1 MQEVKVNI
9 NDEQIEFLNDHHSY
23 GFKDKSTLVRRAI
36 DYLKKELEAKKLK
49 KSADLYKEIY
59 EKDDE
64 LKDLTN
70 SAI

>member
-49 KSADLYKEIY
+49 KSAE
-59 EKDDE
+59 
-64 LKDLTN
+64 
-70 SAI
+70 